1 MEEIHVI
8 WDVETDEYKLPKLTD
23 RMLAAAE
30 ARLGVK
36 LPESYVELMRVQNG
50 GVPVDQ
56 AFPCDIKT
64 DWADDHVPV
73 QQIYGVGEEGILQSP
88 YLIEEWG
95 LPKEIVVFSG
105 DGHMWLAMDYRT
117 VESEPPILFV
127 DADNERIVP
136 IASSFADFLTG
147 LYTADLSEDEE
158 GEIYPGFSTEQALEA
173 LAGEDEANWI
183 LSFNYFYENTMGQ
196 ERLIEQKMLELLE
209 SPSKQL
215 KNLAAHYIM
224 VYHEKF
230 SFGEQVIQEIYCKME
245 QDEELKEAIPQLRE
259 YIQIVQG
266 RDAQWD

>member
-1 MEEIHVI
+1 MI

-30 ARLGVK
+30 TRLGVK

-117 VESEPPILFV
+117 VKSEPPIIFV

-136 IASSFADFLTG
+136 IASSFADFLTD
-147 LYTADLSEDEE
+147 LYTADLPDDEE
-158 GEIYPGFSTEQALEA
+158 GGIYPGLSAEQALEA
-173 LAGEDEANWI
+173 LAGADEANWI
-183 LSFNYFYENTMGQ
+183 LAFNYFYENAAGQ
-196 ERLIEQKMLELLE
+196 ERLIEQKILELLGT
-209 SPSKQL
+209 SSKQL

-224 VYHEKF
+224 IYHEKF
-230 SFGEQVIQEIYCKME
+230 SFDEDIMREIYGKME
-245 QDEELKEAIPQLRE
+245 RDEELKETVPQLKE
-259 YIQIVQG
+259 YLNELKSMSHE
-266 RDAQWD
+266 DE